1 MLIHENWLKNFDLS
15 GLKSVI
21 DTLDIDKL
29 KTVRDNIKTI
39 TIDLKKLS
47 DVVDKDV
54 AKKTV
59 HNQLFTKVLNL

>member
-1 MLIHENWLKNFDLS
+1 MLIHENWLKIFDLT

-21 DTLDIDKL
+21 DTLDIDEL
-29 KTVRDNIKTI
+29 KTVPDSIKTI
-39 TIDLKKLS
+39 AIDLKKLS

-59 HNQLFTKVLNL
+59 HNQLVTKVLNL